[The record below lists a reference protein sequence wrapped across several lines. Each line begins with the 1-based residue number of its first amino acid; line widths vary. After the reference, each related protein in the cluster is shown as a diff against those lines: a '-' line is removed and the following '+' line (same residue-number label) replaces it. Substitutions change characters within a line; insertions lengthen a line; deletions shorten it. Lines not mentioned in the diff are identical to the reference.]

1 MFHFSVLDPDVEGL
15 AARIV
20 KACGKQRMPVGEGY
34 PGEKP
39 CRMVFM
45 EDPFGNIV
53 EICNHSD
60 ELTCSAGA
68 YQG

>member
-1 MFHFSVLDPDVEGL
+1 MSV
-15 AARIV
+15 R
-20 KACGKQRMPVGEGY
+20 KCC

-39 CRMVFM
+39 YRMVCL

-53 EICNHSD
+53 KIYSHSD

-68 YQG
+68 CQ